1 MTRYAI
7 MQTRTLALLL
17 LALTMFIALPVQAR
31 TFKIATLAPEGT
43 TWMKELRAGAKT
55 IADRT
60 EGRVTLKFYPGGVMG
75 NDQSVLKKIRIGQ
88 LQGGALTGGS
98 VAGIYPDSQIYSL
111 PFLFKSYEEVDYVRA
126 RIDSRISQGLEENGL
141 VTVGLSEG
149 GFAYIMSNNPIRSTE
164 DLTRQKVWLPEGDLI
179 SQTVFKTMDV
189 SPIPLPI
196 ADVYTGLQ
204 TGLIDTIGS
213 IPTAAIA
220 FQWHTKMK
228 TLTEIPLVYLTG
240 LLVLD
245 KNAFK
250 RMSEADQQVVRDVM
264 RATFKTLDAKNRADN
279 ESALQALKNQGIEFV
294 KPDAE
299 ELKHW
304 RSIARESTQSLG
316 EAGVYSPEMLGLI
329 NAYLQEFREQKRL
342 ANAP

>member
-1 MTRYAI
+1 
-7 MQTRTLALLL
+7 MQTRALSLVL
-17 LALTMFIALPVQAR
+17 LALVGLTALPVQAR

-43 TWMKELRAGAKT
+43 TWMKEMRAGAET
-55 IADRT
+55 ISERT
-60 EGRVTLKFYPGGVMG
+60 EGRVKLKFYPGGVMG
-75 NDQSVLKKIRIGQ
+75 NDQSVLKKMRIGQ

-98 VAGIYPDSQIYSL
+98 VASIYPDSQIYSL

-126 RIDSRISQGLEENGL
+126 RIDARIGQGLEENGL

-164 DLTRQKVWLPEGDLI
+164 ALARQKVWLPEGDII
-179 SQTVFKTMDV
+179 SETVFKAMNV

-228 TLTEIPLVYLTG
+228 ALTEIPLVYLTG

-245 KNAFK
+245 KKAFM
-250 RMSEADQQVVRDVM
+250 RMSDADQQVVREVM
-264 RATFKTLDAKNRADN
+264 RTTFKTLDAKNRADN
-279 ESALQALKNQGIEFV
+279 KSALQALKKQGIEFV
-294 KPDAE
+294 KPDTE

-304 RSIARESTQSLG
+304 RNIARESTRSLG
-316 EAGVYSPEMLGLI
+316 EAGVYSPEMLGLV
-329 NAYLQEFREQKRL
+329 NGYLQEFREQKRL